1 MQRLRNLRLAVRLGI
16 AFGALGLGLLVVSVV
31 AFKSTGNLDT
41 KVQALAVDVPQYT
54 AVVDGI
60 AARMP
65 EEGHLV
71 AQHLYVYDGDLAA
84 QDKVAKQF
92 ETLAA
97 QDEKSFAA
105 MLAALGNA
113 PDPETRAAADGV
125 KKLQAGYVGLLNLS
139 RQAIKASREET
150 VNNVEER
157 DGSRTLY
164 TSQILKLQKQIGAGV
179 AASSKGT
186 LTYAAGEGQKAS
198 DAISAT
204 KRSILIAA
212 SSACWSRSRWP

>member
-1 MQRLRNLRLAVRLGI
+1 M
-16 AFGALGLGLLVVSVV
+16 LVVSVV

-41 KVQALAVDVPQYT
+41 KVQALAVDVP
-54 AVVDGI
+54 VHHHDIDGMRGTP
-60 AARMP
+60 RMP
-65 EEGHLV
+65 EESHLV
-71 AQHLYVYDGDLAA
+71 AQHLYVYDGDLLAA

-97 QDEKSFAA
+97 RNKKLAA

-113 PDPETRAAADGV
+113 PNQERVTADGV

-139 RQAIKASREET
+139 RHAIKASREET

-164 TSQILKLQKQIGAGV
+164 TSSLLKLQKQSARR
-179 AASSKGT
+179 ASRP
-186 LTYAAGEGQKAS
+186 AQRA
-198 DAISAT
+198 
-204 KRSILIAA
+204 R
-212 SSACWSRSRWP
+212 